1 MSASTSPGRLLGFAD
16 DGTLLRDGRPHRIVS
31 GAIHYFRVHPDLWA
45 DRLLRIA
52 AMGCN
57 TVETY
62 VAWNFH
68 QPQHPNLA
76 PPDFTGGADVAAFIG
91 LAGELG
97 LDVLVRPGPYICA
110 EWEFGGL
117 PAWLLADGNVRLR
130 CTHRSYTDAV
140 DRWFY
145 DLCEQLVPTLATKG
159 GPVVAV
165 QVENEYGSYGND
177 TTYLSYLRSALI
189 AGGVDV
195 PLFTSDGPTD
205 VMLTGGTLT
214 GAWATVNFG
223 SRATESFDVLKRH
236 RPLDPPMCMEF
247 WCGWFD
253 HWGEPHHTRSV
264 DDAAATLTEI
274 IDAGA
279 SVNIFM
285 AHGGTSFGPYA
296 GANHGDT
303 DSPAKAA
310 SSAYQ
315 PTVGS
320 YDYDAPIGEA
330 GELTPKFHAFREL
343 LVPVAAA
350 EGRSVPQPPAE
361 LPRQAPQSVRFDQG
375 RRVALREVLAEL
387 AEPVETVT
395 VEPME
400 TFGQAYGSIHY
411 STTLNLHTA
420 ISTVLRLDGLADLS
434 HVFADGVLVG
444 VVDRRDETHAVPVD
458 LPAGSVEIEVLVEAT
473 GRVNYG
479 PHLADRKG
487 LTGVRLDHQQLFG
500 WRARTL
506 ELAAVPALAS
516 RAVAD
521 PADPGVVGPVL
532 HVLGVDVGSPA
543 DAFVALPGHGHSR
556 VWLNGFDLGLLRPE
570 GPQRTLY
577 APGPLWRAGA
587 NEILVLSAGQVG
599 DLLLLTDTPDL
610 G

>member
-1 MSASTSPGRLLGFAD
+1 MSSPPGPARLLGFAD
-16 DGTLLRDGRPHRIVS
+16 DGTLLRDGRPHRVVS

-68 QPQHPNLA
+68 QPQHPNLT
-76 PPDFTGGADVAAFIG
+76 PPTFTGGADVASFIR
-91 LAGELG
+91 LAGDLG

-117 PAWLLADGNVRLR
+117 PAWLLADRNVRLR
-130 CTHRSYTDAV
+130 CNDRSFTDAV

-145 DLCEQLVPTLATKG
+145 DLCEQLVPTLATNG

-165 QVENEYGSYGND
+165 QLENEYGSYGND
-177 TTYLSYLRSALI
+177 TSYLAYLRSALI

-195 PLFTSDGPTD
+195 PLLTSDGPTD

-223 SRATESFDVLKRH
+223 SRATESFEVLKRH

-253 HWGEPHHTRSV
+253 HWGGPHHTRSV
-264 DDAAATLTEI
+264 EDAASTLTEI

-303 DSPAKAA
+303 EAGARSDR
-310 SSAYQ
+310 SAYQ

-330 GELTPKFHAFREL
+330 GELTAKFHAFRQL
-343 LVPVAAA
+343 LIPVAAA
-350 EGRSVPQPPAE
+350 EGRSVPEPPAD
-361 LPRQAPQSVRFDQG
+361 LPRQAPQSVRLDRARG
-375 RRVALREVLAEL
+375 VALRSALHEV
-387 AEPVETVT
+387 EPVETIT

-411 STTLNLHTA
+411 ATTLNLHTP
-420 ISTVLRLDGLADLS
+420 ISSVLRLDGLADRA
-434 HVFADGVLVG
+434 HVFVDGLLVA
-444 VVDRRDETHAVPVD
+444 VVDRRDEAHMVPVD
-458 LPAGSVEIEVLVEAT
+458 LAAGSVEVEILVEAM

-500 WRARTL
+500 WRVRTL
-506 ELAAVPALAS
+506 ELSSVPALAARS
-516 RAVAD
+516 V
-521 PADPGVVGPVL
+521 PDPGDPIAVGPVL
-532 HVLGVDVGSPA
+532 RVLAVDVAAPA
-543 DAFVALPGHGHSR
+543 DAFLALPDHGHSR

-587 NEILVLSAGQVG
+587 NEVLLLSAGDLG
-599 DLLLLTDTPDL
+599 DLLLLTDIPDL

>member
-1 MSASTSPGRLLGFAD
+1 MTITAGPARLLGFAD

-45 DRLLRIA
+45 DRLSRIA

-68 QPQHPNLA
+68 QPRHPNLT
-76 PPDFTGGADVAAFIG
+76 PPDFTGGADVASFIR

-117 PAWLLADGNVRLR
+117 PAWLLADRNVRLR
-130 CTHRSYTDAV
+130 CNDRSFTDAV

-145 DLCEQLVPTLATKG
+145 DLCEQLAPTLATNG
-159 GPVVAV
+159 GPVVAL

-177 TTYLSYLRSALI
+177 TSYLSYLRSALI

-223 SRATESFDVLKRH
+223 SRAAEGFEVLKRH

-253 HWGEPHHTRSV
+253 HWGGPHHTRSV
-264 DDAAATLTEI
+264 EDATSTLTEI
-274 IDAGA
+274 IEAGA
-279 SVNIFM
+279 SVNLFM

-296 GANHGDT
+296 GANHADT
-303 DSPAKAA
+303 DAGARSDH
-310 SSAYQ
+310 SAYQ

-350 EGRSVPQPPAE
+350 EGRSVPEPPAD
-361 LPRQAPQSVRFDQG
+361 LPRQAPQSVRLDQASG
-375 RRVALREVLAEL
+375 VALRSVLPEL
-387 AEPVETVT
+387 EPVETVT

-411 STTLNLHTA
+411 ATTLNLHTP
-420 ISTVLRLDGLADLS
+420 ISSVLRLDGLADRA
-434 HVFADGVLVG
+434 HVFVDRTLVG
-444 VVDRRDETHAVPVD
+444 MVDRRDADHTLPVD
-458 LPAGSVEIEVLVEAT
+458 LPAGSVEVEILVEAT

-487 LTGVRLDHQQLFG
+487 LSGVRLDHQQLFG
-500 WRARTL
+500 WRVRTL
-506 ELAAVPALAS
+506 ELSSLPELAPRAVP
-516 RAVAD
+516 
-521 PADPGVVGPVL
+521 DPGDPLVVGPVL
-532 HVLGVDVGSPA
+532 RVVGVDVAAPA
-543 DAFVALPGHGHSR
+543 DAFLALPDHGHSR

-577 APGPLWRAGA
+577 APGPLWRTGA
-587 NEILVLSAGQVG
+587 NEVLVLSAGELG
-599 DLLLLTDTPDL
+599 DLLVIADTPDL